1 MHLLSLE
8 LNRQRPPTSLP
19 LVNGRD
25 SNAGGIDS
33 SMFWMA
39 QAAKLQGKKEANER
53 SDKMLLQ
60 TEQMREG
67 NRLKAE
73 QMRLQAD
80 QIRRK
85 EEREFEERRQKANRE
100 FDERREERLL
110 NLIQAA
116 NSNPSTHFNNG
127 PNFTTPAPSTPLRST
142 DPSAQMTPAEFRKE
156 LRKGLSDVKGDI
168 LDGMEEKLNGSK
180 KVRGFIICLKIP

>member
-1 MHLLSLE
+1 MKNE
-8 LNRQRPPTSLP
+8 
-19 LVNGRD
+19 
-25 SNAGGIDS
+25 NAEMKGE
-33 SMFWMA
+33 
-39 QAAKLQGKKEANER
+39 KKANER
-53 SDKMLLQ
+53 RWREEREAEQIREGNRLKAEQMRLRVQMESDKMLVQ